1 MRRFLWRQPEW
12 QRGAVAR
19 YPWRGAGGRVLGE
32 EFVTAVD
39 LVVDVAM
46 LLFMLGMIFKSNGK
60 PEARARP
67 RSHMVAGLR
76 SRGMGVGAR
85 AARGVQLQSRDE
97 GQAGMVSFFGRKRDG
112 EGRGRPTLLTGPR
125 IPRHSSGWEAL
136 LKHLRAE
143 NGLRVLDIGPTSPQ
157 NINFLTEMGHSVYM
171 ADVVQEALRKEWQ
184 LPPLEEGEPV
194 RFDEAG
200 FFEQNLNF
208 HGRQFDV
215 VLLWATLDYIPEGLI
230 APLVSRL
237 KDATLKDGK
246 VLAIFHTKP
255 TGPYTAYCRYHLTGI
270 SDIEMQESE
279 PFQVL
284 RVYTNRKIEQYFKG
298 WSGIK
303 FFLAKDNLYEVIVT
317 R

>member
-1 MRRFLWRQPEW
+1 M
-12 QRGAVAR
+12 VN
-19 YPWRGAGGRVLGE
+19 
-32 EFVTAVD
+32 
-39 LVVDVAM
+39 
-46 LLFMLGMIFKSNGK
+46 LF
-60 PEARARP
+60 R
-67 RSHMVAGLR
+67 
-76 SRGMGVGAR
+76 
-85 AARGVQLQSRDE
+85 
-97 GQAGMVSFFGRKRDG
+97 RKRED

-136 LKHLRAE
+136 LKHLRTE

-171 ADVVQEALRKEWQ
+171 ADVVHDALQGGWE
-184 LPPLEEGEPV
+184 LPPKEEGEDP
-194 RFDEAG
+194 RFDVEG

-230 APLVSRL
+230 EPLVSRL

-255 TGPYTAYCRYHLTGI
+255 TGPYTAYCRYHLTGN
-270 SDIEMQESE
+270 SDIEMQDSE
-279 PFQVL
+279 PYSVL
-284 RVYTNRKIEQYFKG
+284 RIYTNRKIEQYFKG